1 MMPPV
6 PTYVSITF
14 GLTTLLTL
22 VGLYW
27 TIWQSSRETTRKK
40 ALPILLG
47 LTGWLALQAVL
58 TTRGVY
64 NSETTS
70 VPPKLFLFGILPA
83 MLLIVSLSVT
93 ASGRRFMNSLP
104 LANITYLNTV
114 RILVELVLFWLF
126 LNQAVPQLITFEG
139 RNFDVLSGL
148 TAPFVAY
155 IGLTKGKL
163 SRAVILAWN
172 LICLGLLGNVVVYA
186 LLSAPSPLQ
195 QFAFDQPNLAITN
208 FPFSWLPTFL
218 VPVVVFGHVVSI
230 RQLSNRAVH

>member
-6 PTYVSITF
+6 PVYVSITF
-14 GLTTLLTL
+14 GLTTLITL

-27 TIWQSSRETTRKK
+27 TIRQSSQETTRKR
-40 ALPILLG
+40 APLILLG
-47 LTGWLALQAVL
+47 LIGWLTLQAVL

-64 NSETTS
+64 SSDTTS
-70 VPPKLFLFGILPA
+70 VPPKLLLFGILPA
-83 MLLIVSLSVT
+83 LLLIVTLSGT

-104 LANITYLNTV
+104 LTNITYLNTV
-114 RILVELVLFWLF
+114 RLLVELVLFWLF
-126 LNQAVPQLITFEG
+126 LSQVVPQLITFEG

-163 SRAVILAWN
+163 SRPVVLGWN
-172 LICLGLLGNVVVYA
+172 LICLGLLVNVVVYA

-195 QFAFDQPNLAITN
+195 QFSFDQPNLAITN

-218 VPVVVFGHVVSI
+218 VPVIMFGHVVSI
-230 RQLSNRAVH
+230 RQLLNRVVN